1 MRFRI
6 DNDAAELGVEVK
18 NVTEHVSQF
27 QRARE
32 LRSMTTGMRRPECST
47 LTTIVTPAVVC
58 APNLPSLAEPI
69 LGRLGLKDVKSGTL
83 YGSLSG
89 YGPPNDAIYSTKKH
103 ELQKVLWY
111 EIDFGESIELRGV
124 ALQKPGTHMTLTDTA
139 NYGILKTFT
148 LELDGAPVLDPL
160 PDPMAE
166 SVVVNSATASGV
178 TLPSGFIAK
187 GGRYRVCTCSLRA
200 HSRRVGKAGKAVNPF
215 TYDAQLYD

>member
-1 MRFRI
+1 RDGPRIARRVRIFPLTWEKAHPAFRFGGITDFGLVSDRNVANEIRYASFQNPYLPRLQGGQSSDPRTCLSSGTKVGGNVGQSAVGSEAMRFRI

-83 YGSLSG
+83 YG
-89 YGPPNDAIYSTKKH
+89 
-103 ELQKVLWY
+103 
-111 EIDFGESIELRGV
+111 
-124 ALQKPGTHMTLTDTA
+124 
-139 NYGILKTFT
+139 
-148 LELDGAPVLDPL
+148 
-160 PDPMAE
+160 
-166 SVVVNSATASGV
+166 
-178 TLPSGFIAK
+178 
-187 GGRYRVCTCSLRA
+187 
-200 HSRRVGKAGKAVNPF
+200 
-215 TYDAQLYD
+215 